1 MREEKTAYGSF
12 EDLEVWQRAC
22 SLAVDIYKVIEN
34 CRDFGLKDQMTRPK
48 T

>member
-1 MREEKTAYGSF
+1 MAYGSF

-22 SLAVDIYKVIEN
+22 SLAVDIYKVMEN
-34 CRDFGLKDQMTRPK
+34 RRDFGLKDQMTRPK